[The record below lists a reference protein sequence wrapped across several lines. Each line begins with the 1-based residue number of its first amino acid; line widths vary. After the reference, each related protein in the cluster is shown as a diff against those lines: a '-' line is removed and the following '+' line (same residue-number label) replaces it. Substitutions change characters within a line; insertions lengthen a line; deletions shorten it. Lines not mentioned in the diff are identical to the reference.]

1 MRCPYI
7 PYNIITGNATTIAD
21 HYHNREQNNAIT
33 IGNAAIIGNF
43 GQRLFPFPLLILFM
57 VISSDK
63 GPNQPCGNREIRIK
77 REIHNLFGFKVLLL
91 DANQAEKLQPP
102 GRKIRF
108 NKAFNHRA
116 AKSFRRIST
125 VTCEISVQG

>member
-7 PYNIITGNATTIAD
+7 PYNIITGNATTIAV

-43 GQRLFPFPLLILFM
+43 GLRLFPFPLLILFM

-63 GPNQPCGNREIRIK
+63 GPNQPCGNREIRVK

-91 DANQAEKLQPP
+91 DAKSNGKVT
-102 GRKIRF
+102 
-108 NKAFNHRA
+108 A
-116 AKSFRRIST
+116 ARQKNSF
-125 VTCEISVQG
+125 